1 MYYAAHLKSGV
12 CLNFNKKCKKVLYS
26 HSILCTFF
34 DGGMCLGVIPYE
46 NINYILLYTED

>member
-12 CLNFNKKCKKVLYS
+12 CLNFNKKCTKVIYS
-26 HSILCTFF
+26 NLTLCTFF
-34 DGGMCLGVIPYE
+34 DGEICLAMIPYE